1 VLAVGY
7 QKQSEGNAQFAL
19 GSGKSGSL
27 GAGGAFAP
35 YMRSYMYRSGAP
47 EDVGPMV
54 AVKDR
59 LNALKNPYAHLKI
72 EDISLEKVKASPM
85 MWDPV
90 RYLESCPSS
99 DGACAVVLTDEAGGT
114 AHLYGVSSGAAL
126 ALEAAAAGLP
136 IAKVAAY
143 EVPYDV
149 SEGARERHLEYTEK
163 VQSLLADDRR
173 DDAMRLF
180 MRLAGAPEEAIA
192 QAHNSPMWAGSI
204 AVAHTLAYDAVCLGD
219 GTPPTE
225 RLATIKQPVLVA
237 TGGTTDETMAG
248 LGAGFFDAAA
258 DAVTAAIPGAERAII
273 PNQGHVADP
282 EAVVPVATRFFNA

>member
-1 VLAVGY
+1 MYQVASKDGTSIAYDRSGEGPAVILVGGGIVDRSENAPLVPVLATHFTVY
-7 QKQSEGNAQFAL
+7 N
-19 GSGKSGSL
+19 
-27 GAGGAFAP
+27 
-35 YMRSYMYRSGAP
+35 Y
-47 EDVGPMV
+47 
-54 AVKDR
+54 DR
-59 LNALKNPYAHLKI
+59 RGRGDSSDTTPYALEREF
-72 EDISLEKVKASPM
+72 EDI
-85 MWDPV
+85 
-90 RYLESCPSS
+90 
-99 DGACAVVLTDEAGGT
+99 AVLIDEAGGT

-143 EVPYDV
+143 EVPYSV

-163 VQSLLADDRR
+163 VQSLLADGRR

-237 TGGTTDETMAG
+237 TGGSTDATMAG

-273 PNQGHVADP
+273 PNQGHIADP
-282 EAVVPVATRFFNA
+282 EAVAPVITRFFNG